1 MSKYP
6 EKVIEICKLL
16 DEKKA
21 SEITVCDV
29 SRSKDFVKF
38 FIVATLD
45 STAHIRETVDYL
57 MQNTSGGDFSFWQRE
72 GFNMSEWVV
81 LDYYDVFVHLF
92 TKEERN
98 HYSFDKL
105 VSGEASCLSYKRIVA
120 DINKQQKKLQ
130 SQKGKNKENSQ
141 K

>member
-29 SRSKDFVKF
+29 SKSKDFVKF

-92 TKEERN
+92 TKEERK

>member
-21 SEITVCDV
+21 NEITVCDV
-29 SRSKDFVKF
+29 SKSKDFVKF

>member
-6 EKVIEICKLL
+6 EKVVELCNLL

-21 SEITVCDV
+21 SDIVVCDV
-29 SRSKDFVKF
+29 SKAKDFAKY

-45 STAHIRETVDYL
+45 STAHMREVVDFL
-57 MQNTSGGDFSFWQRE
+57 MENTSGGDFSFWQRE

-105 VSGEASCLSYKRIVA
+105 MSGEASVQSYKRILS
-120 DINKQQKKLQ
+120 DIQKQQKLQ
-130 SQKGKNKENSQ
+130 NKQRKSIKNESK
-141 K
+141 

>member
-6 EKVIEICKLL
+6 EKVIELCQFL
-16 DEKKA
+16 DQKRA
-21 SEITVCDV
+21 NDIVVCDV
-29 SRSKDFVKF
+29 SKEKDFVKF

-45 STAHIRETVDYL
+45 STAHIREVVDFL
-57 MQNTSGGDFSFWQRE
+57 MENTSGGDFSFWQRE

-92 TKEERN
+92 TKDERN

-105 VSGEASCLSYKRIVA
+105 MSGETSVQTYKKILS
-120 DINKQQKKLQ
+120 DMQKQQK
-130 SQKGKNKENSQ
+130 SQPEQKKE
-141 K
+141 